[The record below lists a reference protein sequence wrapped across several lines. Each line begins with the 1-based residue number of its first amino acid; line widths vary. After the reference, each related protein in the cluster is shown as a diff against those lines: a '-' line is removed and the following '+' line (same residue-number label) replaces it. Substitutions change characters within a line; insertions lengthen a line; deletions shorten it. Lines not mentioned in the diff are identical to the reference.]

1 MLEMEVDE
9 EEIVVD
15 EKPRAAHLHDRTN
28 PPAGSAGAPNAED
41 AFLQEE
47 IDVVDAEEEEIDFGD
62 EDEDRSSR
70 SDTAN
75 EQNARTEKSLGT
87 LTKRFIKFLQES
99 PAGNIDINSAA
110 DKLNVSQKR
119 RIYDITNVLEGIGL
133 IEKKS
138 KNLIMWKGGQ
148 LRKPGGEI
156 DLKPADERKLM
167 DIKHDLTDL
176 EREERL
182 LDTHLKWIKQSM
194 RNVCEDM
201 DIYRYAFVLKEEA
214 ASAFENERLLLL
226 QAPPGTDIQVG
237 QPAINLDD
245 VRYSLK
251 AKSHSGPAIISSVT
265 NEKGHSVIRRT
276 IRQER
281 PQAAGDK
288 LGEVPTNILE
298 DEEEDAAFKRDQMLE
313 EEVYEIEPLRVLSP
327 PPSELDYT
335 LGQHRGE
342 TIADIYNDDGF

>member
-1 MLEMEVDE
+1 MEVDE

-15 EKPRAAHLHDRTN
+15 EKPRAAHLHDRSN
-28 PPAGSAGAPNAED
+28 PPAGSTGALNAED
-41 AFLQEE
+41 AFPQEE
-47 IDVVDAEEEEIDFGD
+47 IDVVDGEEEEIDFGD

-87 LTKRFIKFLQES
+87 LTKR
-99 PAGNIDINSAA
+99 
-110 DKLNVSQKR
+110 
-119 RIYDITNVLEGIGL
+119 
-133 IEKKS
+133 
-138 KNLIMWKGGQ
+138 GGQ

-281 PQAAGDK
+281 PTAAADK

-298 DEEEDAAFKRDQMLE
+298 DDEEDAAFKRDQMLE